1 MDFLRKH
8 KIGLFIFSLAV
19 VARLF
24 YFGISLQSHDGNI
37 LKTIWAADNYYEV
50 SSNVIAG
57 HGYSIDQ
64 APPYTPYAYRPPVY
78 HYFIVG
84 SYFLLGGFWG
94 VILFQILLGS
104 LVPLLAMS
112 ISRFIIDSKKLAI
125 GVGVLLALEPY
136 SILFSSI
143 LYTETFF
150 TFMFLLS
157 LWCLFTYFK
166 SKKSYVLFLSAFL
179 LGLMVLIKPVV
190 QYLPILFIFSIVW
203 EAREHISKEVLIR
216 VAGYAFFFLLAISP
230 WLYRNYVNFDV
241 VGISPQKGTA
251 LYFVLVPSMLSLEN
265 KTSFKQE
272 FQNLTKDLGTG
283 FDLNK
288 LTFANSDAYE
298 KLGVS
303 ILKSHPGALTLLSAN
318 TGLNFFI
325 HDGMLDVL
333 RHIGA
338 SPKDRLGG
346 PALFM
351 LFSAPGELF
360 GFIKKVFMTPAVLIL
375 FGRILWIGITVA
387 FFAGAV
393 RYLRKGKSTPYGI
406 LALSLVVYF
415 MLTTLVVGLA
425 VSARYR
431 MPVNVFILLFA
442 LYGLIPL
449 YRNKMVQN
457 VARRLKY
464 FYDTKR

>member
-1 MDFLRKH
+1 MDFLREH
-8 KIGLFIFSLAV
+8 KRGVFIFLLALT
-19 VARLF
+19 ARLLF
-24 YFGISLQSHDGNI
+24 LGVSLQAHDGNM
-37 LKTIWAADNYYEV
+37 LKTIWAADDYYEV

-94 VILFQILLGS
+94 VILLQILLGS
-104 LVPLLAMS
+104 LVPLLAMR
-112 ISRFIIDSKKLAI
+112 ISQFIIESKKLAI

-136 SILFSSI
+136 SILFSTI

-150 TFMFLLS
+150 TFLFLLS
-157 LWCLFTYFK
+157 LWCLFAYFK
-166 SKKSYVLFLSAFL
+166 SKKAYLLFLSAFI
-179 LGLMVLIKPVV
+179 LGLTVLIKPVV
-190 QYLPILFIFSIVW
+190 QYLPILFILSIVW
-203 EAREHISKEVLIR
+203 EARGNISKEVLMR
-216 VAGYAFFFLLAISP
+216 AAGYALFFLLAISP

-251 LYFVLVPSMLSLEN
+251 LYFVLVPSVLSLEHT
-265 KTSFKQE
+265 TSFNQE
-272 FQNLTKDLGTG
+272 FQNLTKDFGAG

-298 KLGVS
+298 KLGVT
-303 ILKSHPGALTLLSAN
+303 ILKSHLGALSLLSAN

-333 RHIGA
+333 RHINA

-375 FGRILWIGITVA
+375 FGRLLWVGITVA

-393 RYLRKGKSTPYGI
+393 RYLRKEKITPYGI
-406 LALSLVVYF
+406 LALSLVFYF

-425 VSARYR
+425 ISARYR
-431 MPVNVFILLFA
+431 MPVNIFILLFA

-449 YRNKMVQN
+449 YRNKVTQS
-457 VARRLKY
+457 VAQRLKY
-464 FYDTKR
+464 FYDPQR